1 VEEARRA
8 LKLPPVEHADY
19 EKNFV
24 RTAVCEL
31 RFPALLE
38 LETRPPDALQKAL
51 RKDFPLYQKR
61 KAVTGIMIG
70 GDTDFQLRH
79 HFESKEKKW
88 TVAFHSSSIALETTA
103 YRGFL
108 DFEER
113 LGRVLK
119 AVEPIIDA
127 DFFTRVGLRYINALP
142 YTSAAEFEGWV
153 NPELAGTL
161 VKGPFGDV
169 AAFWQEA
176 RGVAERG
183 SFSFRHGLAEAD
195 SPRREYILD
204 FDFYDEN
211 VEVGDVPAAVK
222 DLHDAS
228 YRLFRWAAGPKT
240 IEALGQVVTR
250 GAKK

>member
-1 VEEARRA
+1 MEEGRRA
-8 LKLPPVEHADY
+8 LTLPPVEHADF

-38 LETRPPDALQKAL
+38 LETRPDVLQKAL
-51 RKDFPLYQKR
+51 RKDFPLYQRKR
-61 KAVTGIMIG
+61 AVTGIMVG
-70 GDTDFQLRH
+70 GDADFQLRH

-88 TVAFHSSSIALETTA
+88 TVVFHSSSIALETTA

-113 LGRVLK
+113 LGRLLR
-119 AVEPIIDA
+119 AVAPIIDA

-142 YTSAAEFEGWV
+142 YESAAEFDGWV
-153 NPELAGTL
+153 NPELVGTL
-161 VKGPFGDV
+161 VRGPYGDL
-169 AAFWQEA
+169 AEFWQEA

-183 SFSFRHGLAEAD
+183 SFSFRHGLAKGD
-195 SPRREYILD
+195 GPQREYVLD

-211 VEVGDVPAAVK
+211 IEVKEVLPVVK
-222 DLHDAS
+222 ELHDAS
-228 YRLFRWAAGPKT
+228 YRFFRWVAGPKT
-240 IEALGQVVTR
+240 IESLGQLVTK
-250 GAKK
+250 GVKK